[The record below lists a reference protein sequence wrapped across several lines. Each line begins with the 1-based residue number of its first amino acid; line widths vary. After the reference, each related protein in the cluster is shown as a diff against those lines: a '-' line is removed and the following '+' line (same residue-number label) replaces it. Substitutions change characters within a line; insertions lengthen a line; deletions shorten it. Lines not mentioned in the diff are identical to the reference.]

1 MVKPVKRKKLNLKR
15 TDQMNHLIRLLVYE
29 YYKDREGI
37 SKKELRRMATKVFL
51 SIQKNASSIKLGDVK
66 ARSNRV

>member
-1 MVKPVKRKKLNLKR
+1 
-15 TDQMNHLIRLLVYE
+15 MNHLIRLLVYE